1 MTATVF
7 DRPQWTLLPDP
18 KGPRSYANVNN
29 VLEIVRGR
37 SSVRVAVVVP
47 TELFT
52 LMREVFKVPPT
63 SACSLSLDQV
73 GTHFVFSLLADGEQ
87 PSLYDLWTY
96 SAKSLPEWMLDRSFH
111 M

>member
-18 KGPRSYANVNN
+18 KGPRVYGNVSN

-37 SSVRVAVVVP
+37 SSVRVAIAVP
-47 TELFT
+47 SEIFT
-52 LMREVFKVPPT
+52 LMREVLKVPP
-63 SACSLSLDQV
+63 SAACSLSLDQV
-73 GTHFVFSLLADGEQ
+73 DNHFVFSLLAEVE
-87 PSLYDLWTY
+87 PLALYDLWTY
-96 SAKSLPEWMLDRSFH
+96 SSKSLPDWMLDRSFH